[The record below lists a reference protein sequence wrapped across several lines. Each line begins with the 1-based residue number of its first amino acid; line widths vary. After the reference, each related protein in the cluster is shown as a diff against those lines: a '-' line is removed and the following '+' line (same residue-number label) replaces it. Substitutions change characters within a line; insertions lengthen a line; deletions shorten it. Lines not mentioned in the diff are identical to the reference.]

1 MGSILKL
8 SRNIGSNGC
17 SSMDLHESILWY
29 TVIIN
34 IVAVVVYAWDK
45 LCAIQH
51 RWRVPEKMLL
61 AIAVIGGS
69 VGALFAM
76 SLFHHKTLHLKFK
89 YGVPVILTLQ
99 VAGLIWIHMPGN

>member
-1 MGSILKL
+1 MQMNEIL
-8 SRNIGSNGC
+8 I
-17 SSMDLHESILWY
+17 WY
-29 TVIIN
+29 LGIIN
-34 IVAVVVYAWDK
+34 VIAIAVYGWDK

-69 VGALFAM
+69 LGALFAM

-89 YGVPVILTLQ
+89 YGVPVIMLLQ
-99 VAGLIWIHMPGN
+99 AALVIHFHILG